1 MDHELVGLRA
11 EGRRPPGGAPFALLA
26 FAVALI
32 PLKPSWLWA
41 ALVLGLAALPL
52 VLPGQRPGPRWKLSS
67 AGLELVG
74 RDGEILQS
82 YAPGRVQELS
92 ISADEQVLT
101 VHHKFGATQLGT
113 LPEMGFEPHAFFVTA
128 RRAGIPV
135 HVVDGD
141 FAPDPDEE
149 QDYLDVEAALMSAVV
164 EAASPSGEA
173 VTLTSQ
179 GDGASRLRAALL
191 GGTAVA
197 LAWLMVVV
205 SAVQGTETL
214 SARFGAGLWALGG
227 ALAALAVRR
236 RLRRTSPVRWEIS
249 DKAVQGVPAD
259 SIGALLLGPGPEL
272 NPLSGEPEYA
282 PLTAVV
288 FDHGL
293 RVIGQLNARG
303 MDEFQLAHTL
313 DEHGYRVVSTAP
325 AAIRPSEYGLD
336 GLPEIF
342 SQVPGGRLVVGE
354 DGLGWADMAGDV
366 MLKMPAERIGVV
378 ELLTVDGHA
387 WLRVYDTDGEEFL
400 AAPLKA
406 LRIARTDLRE
416 KARAVG
422 LPVTDAEYDAYL
434 SAAFHG
440 AVSTIAA
447 EDPAPLPTPEGGPG
461 ALLDVTPRARL
472 WAYGVTAAVTLL
484 ITVTIAWVFLGF
496 SPVMAWSVPLGLAI
510 GFVGAWL
517 YDRNRSQLRVS
528 VHGIASVT
536 RLGRTDWSLRR
547 ETVGGVGIDH
557 SGEGIPRLVV
567 WSPAGRVLR
576 RVSFAPDLAELR
588 RACERYGLPW
598 GPPDGAGSAAPPPE
612 I

>member
-32 PLKPSWLWA
+32 PLRPSWLWA
-41 ALVLGLAALPL
+41 ALVLGFAALPL
-52 VLPGQRPGPRWKLSS
+52 LMPGPRPGPRWRLSA
-67 AGLELVG
+67 AGLELLD
-74 RDGEILQS
+74 RDGRVAQS

-101 VHHKFGATQLGT
+101 VHHKFGTTQLGT

-128 RRAGIPV
+128 RRLGIPIR
-135 HVVDGD
+135 VVDSD
-141 FAPDPDEE
+141 FAPDLDEE

-164 EAASPSGEA
+164 EPSTPSGEPVKLA
-173 VTLTSQ
+173 SQ
-179 GDGASRLRAALL
+179 GDGPARLRAALL
-191 GGTAVA
+191 GGTAVT

-205 SAVQGTETL
+205 SAVQGLETM

-227 ALAALAVRR
+227 ALAALGVRR
-236 RLRRTSPVRWEIS
+236 RLRRTAPVTWAIS
-249 DKAVQGVPAD
+249 ADGVQDVPAA

-272 NPLSGEPEYA
+272 NPLTGEPEYA

-288 FDHGL
+288 FDHRL
-293 RVIGQLNARG
+293 RVVAQLHARG
-303 MDEFQLAHTL
+303 VDEFQLAHTL

-325 AAIRPSEYGLD
+325 AAPRPSEYGLD

-366 MLKMPAERIGVV
+366 MLKMPADRIGVV

-387 WLRVYDTDGEEFL
+387 WLRVYDTEGEEFL

-440 AVSTIAA
+440 AVSTLAA

-461 ALLDVTPRARL
+461 ALLDATPRARL

-484 ITVTIAWVFLGF
+484 VTVTVAWVFLGF
-496 SPVMAWSVPLGLAI
+496 SPVMAWSVPLGLLI
-510 GFVGAWL
+510 GFVGAWF

-557 SGEGIPRLVV
+557 SGEGVPRLVV
-567 WSPAGRVLR
+567 WSPGGRVLR

-588 RACERYGLPW
+588 RACEQYGLPW
-598 GPPDGAGSAAPPPE
+598 GPPDSAGSAAPPPE